1 MELKGSA
8 TDEASSSAIVIV
20 GSRASMIRT
29 LTVQMKS
36 WARDHKFE
44 ESKIKGM
51 WGANQHEEWNKR
63 FISNPNDDYQIDA
76 LLFTHFIQAGLS
88 IETEVY
94 VKKFLL
100 FPLSY
105 IDHGLEYQLSNRL
118 RRPIPAFGYIEPGRK
133 GADEKNVKSLTAK
146 YKKITN
152 YAWPAYQ
159 VETFAEVECEHRDTI
174 YFHETK
180 WGQRSKDQGN
190 FLFEK
195 LAPSDVN
202 TLKIESEILEHHIDC
217 FDGLNKRIY
226 CNLLFRSAFIP
237 RDVHDA
243 NDEVGRV
250 LFWDALLSEKKIR
263 ELTKQSENQGTYHI
277 D

>member
-8 TDEASSSAIVIV
+8 NDENSSSAIVIV
-20 GSRASMIRT
+20 GSSASMIRT

-51 WGANQHEEWNKR
+51 WGANQHEEWNSR
-63 FISNPNDDYQIDA
+63 FLSNPNEDYQIDA

-133 GADEKNVKSLTAK
+133 GPDEKNVKALTAN

-180 WGQRSKDQGN
+180 WVERSKDQGN
-190 FLFEK
+190 FTFEK
-195 LAPSDVN
+195 MESSNVE
-202 TLKIESEILEHHIDC
+202 TLKIESEILDHHIEC
-217 FDGLNKRIY
+217 SDGLHKRVY
-226 CNLLFRSAFIP
+226 CNLLFRSARIP
-237 RDVHDA
+237 REVRDV
-243 NDEVGRV
+243 NDEVGEV
-250 LFWDALLSEKKIR
+250 LFLGCTLR
-263 ELTKQSENQGTYHI
+263 ELTLAQRKLGYQKPVQ
-277 D
+277 